1 MDGTRIGSFFDLK
14 FNPNL
19 DPNSTKFQK
28 VDSIKYFAKNQM
40 EIKFDTYKLPGD
52 DRYFNHCNQITR
64 TLNN

>member
-28 VDSIKYFAKNQM
+28 VDSIKYFAKNRM
-40 EIKFDTYKLPGD
+40 EIKFDTNDLEMIDISTIVIKSLVA
-52 DRYFNHCNQITR
+52 
-64 TLNN
+64 

>member
-40 EIKFDTYKLPGD
+40 EIKFDTNDLEMIDISTIVIKSLV
-52 DRYFNHCNQITR
+52 
-64 TLNN
+64 L

>member
-19 DPNSTKFQK
+19 DPNSIKFLK

-40 EIKFDTYKLPGD
+40 EIKFDTNDLEMIDISTIVIK
-52 DRYFNHCNQITR
+52 
-64 TLNN
+64 